1 MVSAGAGSLCFVT
14 MSVFMKTAVLI
25 PCYNEETTVADVV
38 RDFKA
43 ALPDAEIYVS
53 DNNSTDQ
60 TVARA
65 KEAGAIVR
73 HEPRQGKGNVVRR
86 MFREIDADCYVLVDG
101 DSTYPA
107 KHAPEMVRM
116 VAEEGADM
124 AIGDRLSSTYFT
136 ENKRPFHN
144 MGNRLVRALI
154 CRFWNTKISDIM
166 TGYRVFSKRFVK
178 LYPVMSG
185 NFEVETEMTVHAL
198 DKRFELREV
207 PVDYQDRPKGSQ
219 SKLNTFGDGLS
230 VLKTIFTL
238 YKEYRPMRFFGWLAL
253 LLAILSVGL
262 FIPVAVDY
270 FKTGLVPRFPTL
282 CVSLFSGLAA
292 LLSFFTGIMLD
303 VMASRDRKSYELK
316 VIEFK

>member
-1 MVSAGAGSLCFVT
+1 M
-14 MSVFMKTAVLI
+14 
-25 PCYNEETTVADVV
+25 ADVV

-282 CVSLFSGLAA
+282 FVSLFSGLAA

>member
-1 MVSAGAGSLCFVT
+1 MCFYHK
-14 MSVFMKTAVLI
+14 SVYMKTAVLI
-25 PCYNEETTVADVV
+25 PCYNEETTVAEVV
-38 RDFKA
+38 NDFRSV
-43 ALPDAEIYVS
+43 LPDADIYVY
-53 DNNSTDQ
+53 DNNSTDM
-60 TVARA
+60 TVVRA

-73 HEPRQGKGNVVRR
+73 HERRQGKGNVVRR
-86 MFREIDADCYVLVDG
+86 MFREIEADCYVLVDG

-124 AIGDRLSSTYFT
+124 VVGDRLSSTYFT
-136 ENKRPFHN
+136 ENKRLFHN
-144 MGNRLVRALI
+144 TGNRLVRSLI
-154 CRFWNTKISDIM
+154 CRFWNTKINDIM

-207 PVDYQDRPKGSQ
+207 PIDYQDRPAGSQ

-253 LLAILSVGL
+253 LLAVLSVGL

-270 FKTGLVPRFPTL
+270 FQTGLVPRFPTL
-282 CVSLFSGLAA
+282 FVSLFSGLAA
-292 LLSFFTGIMLD
+292 LLSLFTGIVLD

-316 VIEFK
+316 VIGFK

>member
-1 MVSAGAGSLCFVT
+1 
-14 MSVFMKTAVLI
+14 MKTAVLI

-38 RDFKA
+38 NDFRSV
-43 ALPDAEIYVS
+43 LPDADIYVY
-53 DNNSTDQ
+53 DNNSTDM
-60 TVARA
+60 TVVRA

-73 HEPRQGKGNVVRR
+73 HERRQGKGNVVRR
-86 MFREIDADCYVLVDG
+86 MFREIEADCYVLVDG

-124 AIGDRLSSTYFT
+124 VVGDRLSSTYFT
-136 ENKRPFHN
+136 ENKRLFHN
-144 MGNRLVRALI
+144 TGNRLVRSLI
-154 CRFWNTKISDIM
+154 CRFWNTKINDIM

-207 PVDYQDRPKGSQ
+207 PIDYQDRPAGSQ

-253 LLAILSVGL
+253 LLAVLSVGL

-270 FKTGLVPRFPTL
+270 FQTGLVPRFPTL
-282 CVSLFSGLAA
+282 FVSLFSGLAA
-292 LLSFFTGIMLD
+292 LLSLFTGIVLD

-316 VIEFK
+316 VIGFR